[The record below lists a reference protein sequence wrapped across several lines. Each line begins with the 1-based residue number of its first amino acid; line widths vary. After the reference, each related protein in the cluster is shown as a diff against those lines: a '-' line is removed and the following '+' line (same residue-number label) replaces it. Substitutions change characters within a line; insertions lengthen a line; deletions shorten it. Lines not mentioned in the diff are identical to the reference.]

1 MELQQEAA
9 VEAWKIRF
17 VAERARLSTPATDAA
32 NGNGSVRAV
41 RRHRSLPNGRAV
53 AGGLLV
59 AVAAVGLFA
68 SWRAATA
75 PPTTEYV
82 VAARSLSV
90 GSIIRRGDLATVRLR
105 LPAAQR
111 RQAFSSPSPLV
122 GTEVL
127 GPLARGELVQASDLA
142 AADGEGRRQ
151 LSFAIDSSRALNGA
165 IARGER
171 VDVLATYGGGGADSW
186 TAVIADRVLVA
197 DVGASGS
204 SLGSARS
211 LTLTLS
217 LDDPQEVLAV
227 THAARAGT
235 ITIVRSGGGEIADI
249 YRPTPPARG

>member
-1 MELQQEAA
+1 
-9 VEAWKIRF
+9 VWNTRF
-17 VAERARLSTPATDAA
+17 VPERALLSRPPTDAA
-32 NGNGSVRAV
+32 TGNGSARAV
-41 RRHRSLPNGRAV
+41 RRHRPLPNGRAV

-59 AVAAVGLFA
+59 AVAALGLFA

-82 VAARSLSV
+82 VAARTLAV
-90 GSIIRRGDLATVRLR
+90 GSILRRGDLSTVRLH

-111 RQAFSSPSPLV
+111 RQAFTSPAALV
-122 GTEVL
+122 GTQVL

-142 AADGEGRRQ
+142 AGGGEGRRQ
-151 LSFAIDSSRALNGA
+151 LSFPIDASRALDGE
-165 IARGER
+165 IARGEH

-204 SLGSARS
+204 SLGSART

-217 LDDPQEVLAV
+217 LDDPDEVLAV

-235 ITIVRSGGGEIADI
+235 ITIVRAGDGEIADT
-249 YRPTPPARG
+249 YRPTPPDRR